1 VVSTAA
7 VAKDLFKKHD
17 ATFASR
23 PKRLVIDVY
32 TGGTYRSMPSAPYGQ
47 YWRQLRRISSTYL
60 FSPAVHASH
69 EGTRQGEVRNTM
81 KQLVAETRNGTTI
94 DITRWLTSMTSN
106 NMTMMLTNNR

>member
-23 PKRLVIDVY
+23 PKRLVNDVMSER
-32 TGGTYRSMPSAPYGQ
+32 TYRNMPSAPYGQ

-69 EGTRQGEVRNTM
+69 ESTRKGEVRNTM
-81 KQLVAETRNGTTI
+81 KQLVAESRNGTTI
-94 DITRWLTSMTSN
+94 DVTRWLTDMTSN

>member
-1 VVSTAA
+1 VVSTAEA
-7 VAKDLFKKHD
+7 AKDLFKKHD

-23 PKRLVIDVY
+23 PKRLVDDV
-32 TGGTYRSMPSAPYGQ
+32 RSMPSAPYGQ

-69 EGTRQGEVRNTM
+69 ESTRKGEVRNTM
-81 KQLVAETRNGTTI
+81 KQLVAESRNGTTI
-94 DITRWLTSMTSN
+94 DVTRWLTSMTSN